1 MQLKL
6 AKFLE
11 FTIHGKNVRNKL
23 AGFQE
28 HYLNHFQHEKKQKIL
43 KAKGELVNTNGP
55 EFFKAASVEWCT
67 QNKIKFMVWASSADE
82 WPGRGKIDQQIEI
95 VDESLQFLMAWK
107 QLDEIEALRE
117 AHDFGVEINGATDH
131 DARAEAAFEA
141 SLEAN
146 K

>member
-1 MQLKL
+1 MIQAYASEQQKAR
-6 AKFLE
+6 AKAE
-11 FTIHGKNVRNKL
+11 TAARK
-23 AGFQE
+23 E
-28 HYLNHFQHEKKQKIL
+28 HAKKQKAL
-43 KAKGELVNTNGP
+43 KAKGERVNENGP
-55 EFFKAASVEWCT
+55 EFFRAASVEWCT

-82 WPGRGKIDQQIEI
+82 WPGRGKIDQQIEV

-117 AHDFGVEINGATDH
+117 AHDFGVEINGALDH